1 MKKKLA
7 ILGSTGSIGKNLLD
21 ILNKNKNKYEIVL
34 LTANKN
40 YSELLRNAK
49 KYKVK
54 NLIITDKK
62 SYYILKDKTKNLK
75 INVYNNFDSFGKIFK
90 QKIDYTMS
98 AIVGLD
104 GLYPTYKIIKH
115 TKNIAIANK
124 EAIICAWD
132 IIKKELK
139 KNSTKFI
146 PVDSEHFSIWFNLES
161 RSNAINKIF
170 LTASGGPFLNLPFNK
185 FKNAKLK
192 DALNHP
198 SWKMGKKISIDSATL
213 MNKVFEVIEAKN
225 IFNLD
230 YKKIDILTHP
240 ISYVHAIVHYSNGMI
255 NLTAHET
262 DMKIP
267 IVNSLNPNNNFIYQN
282 NLELD
287 LSKINNL
294 NLKKINHK
302 KFPLVKIL
310 NGLPKK
316 NSLFE
321 TILVTANDEIVDQ
334 YLNKKINF
342 HEIAKKLL
350 KLLSKKEFV
359 KYKNKIPRKIQDVL
373 SLSNFVR
380 FKIRSKS
387 I

>member
-1 MKKKLA
+1 
-7 ILGSTGSIGKNLLD
+7 
-21 ILNKNKNKYEIVL
+21 
-34 LTANKN
+34 
-40 YSELLRNAK
+40 
-49 KYKVK
+49 
-54 NLIITDKK
+54 
-62 SYYILKDKTKNLK
+62 
-75 INVYNNFDSFGKIFK
+75 
-90 QKIDYTMS
+90 
-98 AIVGLD
+98 
-104 GLYPTYKIIKH
+104 
-115 TKNIAIANK
+115 
-124 EAIICAWD
+124 
-132 IIKKELK
+132 
-139 KNSTKFI
+139 
-146 PVDSEHFSIWFNLES
+146 
-161 RSNAINKIF
+161 
-170 LTASGGPFLNLPFNK
+170 
-185 FKNAKLK
+185 
-192 DALNHP
+192 
-198 SWKMGKKISIDSATL
+198 
-213 MNKVFEVIEAKN
+213 
-225 IFNLD
+225 
-230 YKKIDILTHP
+230 
-240 ISYVHAIVHYSNGMI
+240 MI

-267 IVNSLNPNNNFIYQN
+267 IVNSLNPNKNFIYQN

-334 YLNKKINF
+334 QLNKKINF

>member
-21 ILNKNKNKYEIVL
+21 ILNKNKNKYDIVL

-54 NLIITDKK
+54 NLIITDNK
-62 SYYILKDKTKNLK
+62 SYYTLKDKTKNLK
-75 INVYNNFDSFGKIFK
+75 INVYNNFDSFDKIFK

-170 LTASGGPFLNLPFNK
+170 LTASGGPFLNLPFDK

-225 IFNLD
+225 IFDLD

-267 IVNSLNPNNNFIYQN
+267 IVNSLNLNKNFIYQN

-302 KFPLVKIL
+302 KFPLARIL
-310 NGLPKK
+310 KGLPKK